1 MINDLLRNIN
11 KIYIAYGATDFR
23 KQISSLCDIVRHT
36 FKLNPYDRSAYL
48 FCNKK
53 RNSIRVLCY
62 DKNGFILAQKT
73 LLDSEKMKFQWP
85 RNPQE
90 MKKITKEQLNWLLSG
105 LKIEQ
110 KNSFKEINVD
120 IKNIAS

>member
-36 FKLNPYDRSAYL
+36 FKLNPYDKSAYL

-62 DKNGFILAQKT
+62 DRNGFVLAQKT
-73 LLDSEKMKFQWP
+73 LLNSENMKFQWP
-85 RNPQE
+85 RNSQE
-90 MKKITKEQLNWLLSG
+90 MKQINKEQLRWLLSG

-110 KNSFKEINVD
+110 KNSFKEID
-120 IKNIAS
+120 INIKDIAS